1 MVLIKV
7 HKSEPLP
14 YPFYARPARTVAQE
28 LLGKKLV
35 RQMDGRLLSG
45 LIVETEAYCD
55 GEERDLACHGERAN
69 NAQPTPRTAVMF
81 GPAGVAYVYFT
92 YGIHWLFNVVT
103 GETGRPNAVLIRAL
117 EPVDG
122 VESMAQR
129 RGRRPLRQLT
139 NGPAKLTQAL
149 AIDKSHNEANLCQPG
164 GVIWIEDA
172 PAVPPNQIATGPRI
186 GLGKTPEPW
195 FSIPWRYWLA
205 DNPFVSK

>member
-1 MVLIKV
+1 M
-7 HKSEPLP
+7 SRLP
-14 YPFYARPARTVAQE
+14 QTFYAQSARTVAQA

-35 RQMDGRLLSG
+35 RQLNGRFLSG
-45 LIVETEAYCD
+45 IIVETEAYCD
-55 GEERDLACHGERAN
+55 GEERDLACHGERVN

-81 GPAGVAYVYFT
+81 GPAGFAYVYFT

-103 GETGRPNAVLIRAL
+103 GQEGNPNAVLVRAL

-122 VESMAQR
+122 IEQMIEH
-129 RGRRPLRQLT
+129 RGKRPLAQLT

-149 AIDKSHNEANLCQPG
+149 AIGESHNGANLCRPD
-164 GVIWIEDA
+164 GVIWIDDA
-172 PAVPPNQIATGPRI
+172 PAVPQSQIAVGPRI

-195 FSIPWRYWLA
+195 YSIPWRYWLA

>member
-1 MVLIKV
+1 MTNSK
-7 HKSEPLP
+7 LP
-14 YPFYARPARTVAQE
+14 QSFYARSARTVAQA

-35 RQMDGRLLSG
+35 RQLNGRLLSG
-45 LIVETEAYCD
+45 IIVETEAYCD
-55 GEERDLACHGERAN
+55 AEERDLACHGERVN
-69 NAQPTPRTAVMF
+69 DAQPTPRTAVMF
-81 GPAGVAYVYFT
+81 GPAGFAYVYFT

-103 GETGRPNAVLIRAL
+103 GQEGRPNAVLVRAL

-122 VESMAQR
+122 TALMTEH
-129 RGRRPLRQLT
+129 RGERPFTQLT

-149 AIDKSHNEANLCQPG
+149 RIDKSHNGANLCQPD

-172 PAVPPNQIATGPRI
+172 PAVPPNQIAVGPRI

-195 FSIPWRYWLA
+195 YSIPWRYWLA

>member
-1 MVLIKV
+1 MTAR
-7 HKSEPLP
+7 LP
-14 YPFYARPARTVAQE
+14 QTFYARPARVVAQE

-35 RQMDGRLLSG
+35 RQRDGRILSG
-45 LIVETEAYCD
+45 IIVETEAYCD
-55 GEERDLACHGERAN
+55 GEARDLACHGERAN

-103 GETGRPNAVLIRAL
+103 GEPGQPNAVLIRAL
-117 EPVDG
+117 EPVEG
-122 VESMAQR
+122 IEEMLLL
-129 RGRRPLRQLT
+129 RGKRPLRQLT

-149 AIDKSHNEANLCQPG
+149 AIDKSHNAANLCQPD

-172 PAVPPNQIATGPRI
+172 PATPEHRIATGPRI

>member
-1 MVLIKV
+1 MTAR
-7 HKSEPLP
+7 LP
-14 YPFYARPARTVAQE
+14 QTFYARPARVVAQE

-35 RQMDGRLLSG
+35 RQRDGRILSG
-45 LIVETEAYCD
+45 IIVETEAYCD

-103 GETGRPNAVLIRAL
+103 GEPGQPNAVLIRAL
-117 EPVDG
+117 EPVEG
-122 VESMAQR
+122 VEEMLLL
-129 RGRRPLRQLT
+129 RGKRPLRQLT

-149 AIDKSHNEANLCQPG
+149 AIDKSHNAANLCQPD

-172 PAVPPNQIATGPRI
+172 PATPEQQIATGPRI

-205 DNPFVSK
+205 DNSFVSK

>member
-1 MVLIKV
+1 MAAR
-7 HKSEPLP
+7 LP
-14 YPFYARPARTVAQE
+14 QTFYARSARVVAQA

-35 RQMDGRLLSG
+35 RQRDGRILSG
-45 LIVETEAYCD
+45 IIVETEAYCD

-103 GETGRPNAVLIRAL
+103 GQPGQPNAVLIRAL
-117 EPVDG
+117 EPVEG
-122 VESMAQR
+122 VEEMMLL
-129 RGRRPLRQLT
+129 RGQRPLRQLT

-149 AIDKSHNEANLCQPG
+149 AIDKSHNGANLCLPD

-172 PAVPPNQIATGPRI
+172 PAAPEHHITIGPRI